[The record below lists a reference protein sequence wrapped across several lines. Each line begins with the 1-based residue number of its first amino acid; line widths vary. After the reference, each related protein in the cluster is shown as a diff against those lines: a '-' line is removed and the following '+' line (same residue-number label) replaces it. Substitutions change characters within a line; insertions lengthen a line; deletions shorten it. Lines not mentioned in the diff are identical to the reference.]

1 MQDIQS
7 LIKDITKK
15 SLLTVVLHSH
25 VELSIKDYL
34 STEIR
39 VTSYP
44 SDAEHDINFSPS
56 QWGAWSKQVSG
67 EPGQNKSVGRLV
79 KIEAKACQAHRRDKI
94 QPIYWSAGRYTLT
107 CNNEL

>member
-44 SDAEHDINFSPS
+44 SDAEQDTYQLFP
-56 QWGAWSKQVSG
+56 
-67 EPGQNKSVGRLV
+67 KSVASLV
-79 KIEAKACQAHRRDKI
+79 KIEAKACQAHRSDKI
-94 QPIYWSAGRYTLT
+94 QPIYWSTGRYILT
-107 CNNEL
+107 SLVIMSCENQI

>member
-56 QWGAWSKQVSG
+56 QWGAWSSSLERLDPANALQCM
-67 EPGQNKSVGRLV
+67 GRQADTYLLV
-79 KIEAKACQAHRRDKI
+79 IMSCE
-94 QPIYWSAGRYTLT
+94 
-107 CNNEL
+107 N